1 MFLNMKINWGI
12 GTDMTRRVCG
22 TTVALLLLVFV
33 PPVVWSQQYLL
44 YSPKVASPED
54 IVHAQDGVLVREV
67 FVQKGDTLSG
77 FSQKFSG
84 HGSYYSQI
92 LLFND
97 IKNPNLIYAGKT
109 LRVPVSKKQV
119 NEKRVRVAPA
129 PRKKKTAYP
138 VAAIRKRHV
147 ASLHHA
153 KRPVTGK
160 TTAKPR
166 IEKSLGDLKS
176 IDNAK
181 HNEREVKQNNTT
193 TTLVRKPAPVAEVTQ
208 LVEAGK
214 EETRSADVKTL
225 SAQKLFES
233 ATRSYRQDDCRV
245 ALELFER
252 FLSDNP
258 TSPLAADAS
267 LYKAECYLKLSSQ

>member
-1 MFLNMKINWGI
+1 
-12 GTDMTRRVCG
+12 MTRRVCG
-22 TTVALLLLVFV
+22 TVVVLLLLLVLV
-33 PPVVWSQQYLL
+33 PVARSQQYLL
-44 YSPKVASPED
+44 YSPKVVSPED
-54 IVHAQDGVLVREV
+54 IVKAQEGVLVREV
-67 FVQKGDTLSG
+67 SVQKGDTLSG
-77 FSQKFSG
+77 FSRKFSG

-119 NEKRVRVAPA
+119 NEKRVSVAPA

-138 VAAIRKRHV
+138 VAAPDKGQTV

-153 KRPVTGK
+153 KRHVTGK
-160 TTAKPR
+160 TTAKPQ

-176 IDNAK
+176 IDTAK
-181 HNEREVKQNNTT
+181 HKKREVKQNTT
-193 TTLVRKPAPVAEVTQ
+193 TTLVSKPAPVAEVTQ
-208 LVEAGK
+208 VVEAGK
-214 EETRSADVKTL
+214 EETRLVDVKTL

-233 ATRSYRQDDCRV
+233 AIRSYRQDDCRV